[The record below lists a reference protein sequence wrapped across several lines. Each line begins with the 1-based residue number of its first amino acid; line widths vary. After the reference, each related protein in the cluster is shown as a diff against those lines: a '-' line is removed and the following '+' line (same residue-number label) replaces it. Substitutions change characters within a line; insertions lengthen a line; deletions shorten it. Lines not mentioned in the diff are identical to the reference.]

1 MFALALLL
9 RLCLW
14 ICCVGCI
21 NGLFVTQFSK
31 YSSILKMSSNDNNN
45 KKIKS
50 TKFDRVID
58 DFMSKKYGSGQY
70 FYGPRTSGLSE
81 EEYAELRGVDIN
93 VPKNNDEN
101 ESLEDIDYPL
111 ELRSYIVI

>member
-1 MFALALLL
+1 
-9 RLCLW
+9 
-14 ICCVGCI
+14 
-21 NGLFVTQFSK
+21 
-31 YSSILKMSSNDNNN
+31 MSSNDNNN

-81 EEYAELRGVDIN
+81 EEYAELRGVDVN
-93 VPKNNDEN
+93 VPKNNGENENDEN
-101 ESLEDIDYPL
+101 YEFKPNSILIYGDIDSASDYAIGQWIAFELL
-111 ELRSYIVI
+111 ERF